1 MLTRIWKLKSLF
13 LLFCN
18 PVWTLLSCMWFF
30 GQTVESAGINWR
42 KFVVEG
48 GVCSWKKLFFCCHQ
62 LKLFLSVFSQVLV
75 VFGVLLSHGQT
86 EVADDF
92 AQLLNTLCISQCSLT
107 IESILSLQ
115 QNKNTHTCKYS
126 KHPTTIN
133 KQSISLDQQNYCRN
147 NEKYSIIVLLLKFS
161 FNPVLGPYFL
171 RWSGPLFSLT
181 DHTCQLQNSKKKLEN
196 NHQWCNLLESWRT
209 SLCTFQ
215 HFTDSNSQV
224 FMLYDFVISFGV
236 TFTEFLWE
244 QKKSN

>member
-1 MLTRIWKLKSLF
+1 MHVIFWTNCWVSRNKLAKVCCGRGSLF
-13 LLFCN
+13 LKKIVF
-18 PVWTLLSCMWFF
+18 LLSPIKVIFICF
-30 GQTVESAGINWR
+30 QS
-42 KFVVEG
+42 
-48 GVCSWKKLFFCCHQ
+48 S
-62 LKLFLSVFSQVLV
+62 FSRLW
-75 VFGVLLSHGQT
+75 STT
-86 EVADDF
+86 EPWPDWSCRWLCTTSKHF
-92 AQLLNTLCISQCSLT
+92 QLCISQCSLT

-147 NEKYSIIVLLLKFS
+147 NEKYSTIVLLLKFS